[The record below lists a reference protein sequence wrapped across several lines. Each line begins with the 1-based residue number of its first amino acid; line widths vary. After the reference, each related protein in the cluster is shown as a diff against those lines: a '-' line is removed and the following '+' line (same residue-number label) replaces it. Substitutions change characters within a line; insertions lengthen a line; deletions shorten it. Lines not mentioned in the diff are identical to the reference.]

1 MRSSTCHLL
10 VGPLRI
16 DQLLEVLDSEG
27 ELLVLLLEG
36 LDAGEEGLQE
46 GLSLGGIHGK

>member
-16 DQLLEVLDSEG
+16 DQLLEVFDSKG
-27 ELLVLLLEG
+27 ELLVVLLEG
-36 LDAGEEGLQE
+36 LDAGEEELY
-46 GLSLGGIHGK
+46 LGGIHGK